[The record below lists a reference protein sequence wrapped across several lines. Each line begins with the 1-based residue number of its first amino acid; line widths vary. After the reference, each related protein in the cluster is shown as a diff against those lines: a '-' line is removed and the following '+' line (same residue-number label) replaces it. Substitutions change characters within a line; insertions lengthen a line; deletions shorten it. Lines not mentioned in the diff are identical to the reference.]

1 MAYHAKWV
9 EQAERLVPAL
19 HRKVVFPERFVQAA
33 ADPAAFQGWRMIPE
47 DDASV
52 LREKVW
58 DKGDS
63 FTLDFG
69 DHMVGYLAMR
79 LRPVGSPQDAPLRLK
94 LIFGEMPCEIGEDFD
109 SYNGWLSRSWLQE
122 EIVYVDVLPGEV
134 KLPRRYCFRY
144 LKVEVLN
151 TSPKYK
157 VAFDEISCTTVTSA
171 DLSQVESLP
180 AGMAEKW
187 VAMDHIGLKT
197 LRDCMQTVFEDGPK
211 RDRRLW
217 IGDLRLQAQA
227 NYYTFKNFDLV
238 KRCLYLFAGMPL
250 ETGHVAACLFEKPE
264 PLADD
269 TLLYDYALFFVSVL
283 YDYYKA
289 SRDMETLAE
298 LWPAAMQQLSI
309 GMERLDENGIVRDD
323 ESWYCFIDWH
333 PELNK
338 QAPAQAVLIY
348 ALKQGQELAQI
359 LSRTE
364 ELSRIAGWVHEATR
378 AARLHLWDEDR
389 GFFVSGAGRSI
400 SWASQVWM
408 VLAGV
413 TDEQESGLLLD
424 RLLEKPPAVGMNTPY
439 MYHHLVEA
447 LFQTGRREKA
457 LEILKAYW
465 GGMMEDGAD
474 TFWETYNSSDK
485 MSSPYGSSLINSY
498 CHAWSCTPT
507 YFIRKY
513 MN

>member
-1 MAYHAKWV
+1 MSYHAKWV
-9 EQAERLVPAL
+9 EQAERLIPSL
-19 HRKVVFPERFVQAA
+19 HRKVVVPKRFVQVS
-33 ADPAAFQGWRMIPE
+33 ADPAAFQGWRINPKE
-47 DDASV
+47 DATV

-69 DHMVGYLAMR
+69 DHMVGYLTMK

-122 EIVYVDVLPGEV
+122 EIVYVDVLPGVVE
-134 KLPRRYCFRY
+134 LPRRYCFRY
-144 LKVEVLN
+144 LRVDVMN
-151 TSPKYK
+151 TSLKYK

-171 DLSQVESLP
+171 DLSRVEPLP
-180 AGMAEKW
+180 SEMAEKW
-187 VAMDHIGLKT
+187 SAMDHIALKT

-227 NYYTFKNFDLV
+227 NYLTFRNFELV
-238 KRCLYLFAGMPL
+238 KRCLYLFAAMPL
-250 ETGHVAACLFEKPE
+250 KTGHVAACLFEKPE

-269 TLLYDYALFFVSVL
+269 TLLYDYALFFVSTL
-283 YDYYKA
+283 YDYYIA
-289 SRDMETLAE
+289 SRDKETLEE
-298 LWPAAMQQLSI
+298 LWPIAMQQLSLGI
-309 GMERLDENGIVRDD
+309 KRLDERGIVQDD

-333 PELNK
+333 QELNK

-348 ALKQGQELAQI
+348 ALKQGLKLAQI
-359 LSRTE
+359 LNRTE
-364 ELSRIAGWVHEATR
+364 EHNLLTGWIAEASE
-378 AARLHLWDEDR
+378 AARQYLWDEEQ
-389 GFFVSGAGRSI
+389 GFFVSGANRSI

-413 TDEQESGLLLD
+413 PDEHESGLLLD

-457 LEILKAYW
+457 LEILESYW

-474 TFWETYNSSDK
+474 TFWETYNPLDK
-485 MSSPYGSSLINSY
+485 MSSPYGSNLINSY

-513 MN
+513 MV